1 MAPPGIGQI
10 NPPPSDFP
18 DYPYRH
24 PDNLVVAGAPL
35 LNRTQI
41 APVYGR
47 HFAQRK
53 VSAGKARVSVAAFP
67 ELSFPRF
74 CKMEDTF

>member
-1 MAPPGIGQI
+1 MAPPGFGKA
-10 NPPPSDFP
+10 NPPPSDLP
-18 DYPYRH
+18 DYPHRH
-24 PDNLVVAGAPL
+24 PDNLVVVRASFPY
-35 LNRTQI
+35 RSQI

-47 HFAQRK
+47 HFAERK
-53 VSAGKARVSVAAFP
+53 VSAGKARVFVAAFP

>member
-18 DYPYRH
+18 DYPHCH